1 MAKPETIQKKW
12 YLIDADGQVLGRLAS
27 QVAAILRG
35 KNKPEFTP
43 NVDTGDHVVI
53 INTDKVVLTGKSL
66 NKSFIAVT
74 PASPAISRKS
84 STASLWR
91 KEAISPS
98 CRQSRVCFPKQSRS
112 GNAQKGAR
120 LQGRGA
126 RAAGAAAAAFDIGGL
141 IEVNYGDKIA
151 KSKKYNIG
159 ARAGERNPLRVCAFA
174 QRQRQHYHQR
184 QGY

>member
-1 MAKPETIQKKW
+1 MKSFMAKPETIQKKW

-53 INTDKVVLTGKSL
+53 INTDKVVLTG
-66 NKSFIAVT
+66 T

-98 CRQSRVCFPKQSRS
+98 CRQSRVCFPKTVSERQCSKRCAFTRARSTSSRRSSRS
-112 GNAQKGAR
+112 
-120 LQGRGA
+120 L
-126 RAAGAAAAAFDIGGL
+126 
-141 IEVNYGDKIA
+141 
-151 KSKKYNIG
+151 
-159 ARAGERNPLRVCAFA
+159 
-174 QRQRQHYHQR
+174 
-184 QGY
+184 